1 MFAQVRRSISS
12 LRLVAL
18 YCCAAR
24 SQPSKDCQRCMQQPL
39 PHLSKVSPCLR
50 VRRDT
55 LCLIHPRY
63 PSSCSSTFLYIAGR
77 NPILVIAIHG
87 SYLVWYTRIT
97 MTHHTSRTRT
107 RYSCVES
114 GYVVRARRTAHGTV
128 TMPFPTW
135 RDPPL
140 PEGMHSLRLRSLA
153 SGAVRA
159 AASLCLSR
167 FRYLPSDPSY
177 MWHVDCGLRGA
188 AKAQTSNMQFSNCEI
203 VPFTIRKKKF
213 FVRQAVAMTAVL
225 PTMLPTT
232 SWPTL
237 LSSVVLCLFAGKLSS
252 EAAGRCKVRVSFVV
266 YRARKRIRD
275 TARVI

>member
-1 MFAQVRRSISS
+1 MCNARAILTSEPTRLHANNGPCAQTPVGKQRAHVFAQVRRSISS

-140 PEGMHSLRLRSLA
+140 PEGI
-153 SGAVRA
+153 
-159 AASLCLSR
+159 
-167 FRYLPSDPSY
+167 P
-177 MWHVDCGLRGA
+177 CG
-188 AKAQTSNMQFSNCEI
+188 
-203 VPFTIRKKKF
+203 
-213 FVRQAVAMTAVL
+213 
-225 PTMLPTT
+225 
-232 SWPTL
+232 
-237 LSSVVLCLFAGKLSS
+237 
-252 EAAGRCKVRVSFVV
+252 
-266 YRARKRIRD
+266 
-275 TARVI
+275 